1 MVTRRGDEPRS
12 GESRQAWLP
21 RILAPLAFFA
31 AATILVL
38 LVNSS
43 LNADSGEE
51 GAPSTPASQP
61 TTAEDGRGGEQTT
74 TRRRTPRRFHR
85 IREGDTLEALAQ
97 RYDTTV
103 DDLLA
108 LNPGINANS
117 LTPGQRV
124 RVE

>member
-12 GESRQAWLP
+12 AESRQSWVP

-31 AATILVL
+31 AATTLVL
-38 LVNSS
+38 IVNSS
-43 LNADSGEE
+43 LNADSGDE
-51 GAPSTPASQP
+51 ATPSNPATQP

-74 TRRRTPRRFHR
+74 TRRRGQRRFHR
-85 IREGDTLEALAQ
+85 IREGDTLEALAE
-97 RYDTTV
+97 RYNTTV

-108 LNPGINANS
+108 LNPGINANALS
-117 LTPGQRV
+117 PGQRV